1 MSARMTDRRSRIVGL
16 SIDLG
21 FEDSV
26 NVAEETR
33 HPARVFPR
41 ALFTGFMPMMDG
53 VLDDHVESWYLTGAQ
68 PPPAAE
74 VGLADVVDLT
84 LSEKWL
90 EPPARVDP

>member
-1 MSARMTDRRSRIVGL
+1 MGFHVRPKSARLV
-16 SIDLG
+16 LG
-21 FEDSV
+21 DHPRALPLKELGVDS
-26 NVAEETR
+26 
-33 HPARVFPR
+33 R

-84 LSEKWL
+84 LSQEWL

>member
-1 MSARMTDRRSRIVGL
+1 
-16 SIDLG
+16 
-21 FEDSV
+21 
-26 NVAEETR
+26 
-33 HPARVFPR
+33 
-41 ALFTGFMPMMDG
+41 MMDG

-84 LSEKWL
+84 LSEEWL